1 MKKTLILVLITMIT
15 LSLTACNSKT
25 KVQED
30 GKNIEIN
37 NSVKGDEAIWDKYSE
52 CIKLTSNDL
61 IPTYFEVLSYD
72 EVTTKEIFIERINYT
87 REICTDLLDK
97 ISVFEKDIDNS
108 SFKDAVILLKNMAIN
123 IDNSSD
129 EIVASLEEKNQSK
142 LNSSLEKYINAVLPS
157 LTKELNNSMYLA
169 KNEVFGLKEEV
180 PEIEEY
186 DVSGIIKEAK
196 NHYSSLA
203 IDGTIK
209 LAEGNVDSTSNSN
222 RKFTIKHGEFLS
234 SNITEDILVIK
245 TKIEPNLNNK
255 LTISQNEFNVE
266 DIIKNQ
272 GGDQFNEIQYWAVA
286 DMEDGSESKVISFTL
301 DKNLIDSVKSGNT
314 PANQI
319 IDKSSDVWVLP
330 SLKN

>member
-1 MKKTLILVLITMIT
+1 MKLRKSTIAVLIASGVLITGCSSSEYNGIKYSLKEDKTLIENDNLYLDLYKDNGELMNFLLKNDLLPKTQTQFRLSGPSDKVTVRVSKGTVNNELVYRILNHQIVRDTEDESLENQYYKVSNNKIEKID
-15 LSLTACNSKT
+15 LSEVEKLGFDGN
-25 KVQED
+25 ED
-30 GKNIEIN
+30 GKF
-37 NSVKGDEAIWDKYSE
+37 D
-52 CIKLTSNDL
+52 
-61 IPTYFEVLSYD
+61 
-72 EVTTKEIFIERINYT
+72 
-87 REICTDLLDK
+87 DK
-97 ISVFEKDIDNS
+97 IYDVAPKAQEENKDESKDNENNVTDNS
-108 SFKDAVILLKNMAIN
+108 YN
-123 IDNSSD
+123 
-129 EIVASLEEKNQSK
+129 
-142 LNSSLEKYINAVLPS
+142 
-157 LTKELNNSMYLA
+157 
-169 KNEVFGLKEEV
+169 
-180 PEIEEY
+180 
-186 DVSGIIKEAK
+186 
-196 NHYSSLA
+196 
-203 IDGTIK
+203 
-209 LAEGNVDSTSNSN
+209 
-222 RKFTIKHGEFLS
+222 IKHGEFLS

>member
-1 MKKTLILVLITMIT
+1 MKLRKSTIAVLIASGVLITGCSSSEYNGIKYSLKEDKTLIENDNLYLDLYKDNGELMNFLLKNDLLPKAQTQFRLSGPSDKVTVRVSKGTVNNELVYRILNHQIVRDTEDESLENQYYKVSNNKIEKID
-15 LSLTACNSKT
+15 LSEVEKLGFDGN
-25 KVQED
+25 ED
-30 GKNIEIN
+30 GKF
-37 NSVKGDEAIWDKYSE
+37 D
-52 CIKLTSNDL
+52 
-61 IPTYFEVLSYD
+61 
-72 EVTTKEIFIERINYT
+72 
-87 REICTDLLDK
+87 DK
-97 ISVFEKDIDNS
+97 IYDVAPKAQEENKDESKDNENNVTDNS
-108 SFKDAVILLKNMAIN
+108 YN
-123 IDNSSD
+123 
-129 EIVASLEEKNQSK
+129 
-142 LNSSLEKYINAVLPS
+142 
-157 LTKELNNSMYLA
+157 
-169 KNEVFGLKEEV
+169 
-180 PEIEEY
+180 
-186 DVSGIIKEAK
+186 
-196 NHYSSLA
+196 
-203 IDGTIK
+203 
-209 LAEGNVDSTSNSN
+209 
-222 RKFTIKHGEFLS
+222 IKHGEFLS